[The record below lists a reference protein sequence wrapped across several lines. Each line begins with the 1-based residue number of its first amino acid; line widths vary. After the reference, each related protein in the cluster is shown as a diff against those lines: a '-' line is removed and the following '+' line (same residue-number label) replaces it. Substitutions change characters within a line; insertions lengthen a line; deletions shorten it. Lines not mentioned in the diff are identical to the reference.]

1 MAPHC
6 CAGELSVAATSG
18 STSDSSTDG
27 GGKEV
32 WFQNSLFCLT
42 DSKQSLSETMGVL
55 ERSGLVGWADH
66 ITGFGLSERGRVVCG
81 LISALPSVCIVVYNR
96 TRAAVGVVHRSH
108 HKRGPTTQ
116 TTKCKVMSQQAR
128 TAERQRD
135 HQHDQQSSES
145 FQGGPGGP
153 SGRSA
158 PRDFPSAS
166 GRGRHSHSRQPHA
179 AGQSEAPHAPQWGST
194 GSSYDSSRGHLH
206 GSHAPPG
213 SSPSGRGYGGRSGSD
228 SSRQQSHRTGT
239 SAPTTSSSGSRGPRE
254 PQGQQRSS
262 SGSGSRYGQWPPP
275 GSSPADSGGVG
286 PRAGSSS
293 RSGSRQGP
301 GMLRHSS
308 SSGRSTGRG
317 FSWPAYMDR
326 TLLQQAMK
334 RGQVFRCVLTNAH
347 ACVSMVDTV

>member
-1 MAPHC
+1 ME
-6 CAGELSVAATSG
+6 G
-18 STSDSSTDG
+18 
-27 GGKEV
+27 
-32 WFQNSLFCLT
+32 
-42 DSKQSLSETMGVL
+42 
-55 ERSGLVGWADH
+55 RS
-66 ITGFGLSERGRVVCG
+66 GFGLTTFQNVVG
-81 LISALPSVCIVVYNR
+81 LYADQSLLYLCLDCCVQQHTGWCVESAQTSPQKKTY
-96 TRAAVGVVHRSH
+96 
-108 HKRGPTTQ
+108 

-135 HQHDQQSSES
+135 HQHEQPSSEP

-166 GRGRHSHSRQPHA
+166 GRGRHSRQPHA

-228 SSRQQSHRTGT
+228 SRQHSHRAGT
-239 SAPTTSSSGSRGPRE
+239 SAPTSSSSGSRVSRE
-254 PQGQQRSS
+254 AQGQQRSS

-293 RSGSRQGP
+293 RPGSRQGP

-347 ACVSMVDTV
+347 ACVSRVDTVQHA